1 MNARLKKNF
10 SKAGLLLLLLVSAIT
25 FSAFRFSHVVNI
37 SRYELALVIEKI
49 LRQAMPDLS
58 VTAVEFIDLNNDGQL
73 AISAVTG
80 FRIMSGFPNTEFRP
94 DQSLRNHELLHYLYR
109 TWQIL
114 RMNAPSAKMTRQ
126 MAKLVG
132 MGRNRFYSNLG
143 SSFSVFSEQ
152 ARSYELADYKVL
164 NRICQILELEEQAQD
179 LRITIEDAGFHKP
192 ITEAYVAVNSNAFAV
207 DANGEVLVSSIKDR
221 YLEILASAPGYY
233 PLLLKRDRM
242 QKNHLRIRLRPIRS
256 TVAIRA
262 KKKSDGK
269 KLEKFKV
276 RLDNG
281 SEYSTDSGEIL
292 LEKVLPGYYE
302 IQISAEGH
310 RKVIRNICANDES
323 IELEALL

>member
-1 MNARLKKNF
+1 MNAKLKKKL
-10 SKAGLLLLLLVSAIT
+10 SKAGLLFLLLVSALT
-25 FSAFRFSHVVNI
+25 FSAFRFSHVDNI
-37 SRYELALVIEKI
+37 SRYDLALVIQKI
-49 LRQAMPDLS
+49 VRRAIPDLS
-58 VTAVEFIDLNNDGQL
+58 MTAVEFNDLNHDRQL

-80 FRIMSGFPNTEFRP
+80 FRIMSGFPNAEFRP
-94 DQSLRNHELLHYLYR
+94 DQTLRNHELLHYLYR

-114 RMNAPSAKMTRQ
+114 RMNAPSAKITRQ
-126 MAKLVG
+126 MARLVG
-132 MGRNRFYSNLG
+132 LGRNRFYSNLG
-143 SSFSVFSEQ
+143 SSYSVFSEQ

-164 NRICQILELEEQAQD
+164 SRVCQILELEEQAQD
-179 LRITIEDAGFHKP
+179 LRITIEDAGFHQP
-192 ITEAYVAVNSNAFAV
+192 ITEAYVAINSNAFAV
-207 DANGEVLVSSIKDR
+207 DANGEVFISSIKDR
-221 YLEILASAPGYY
+221 SLEILASAPGYY

-262 KKKSDGK
+262 KKKADGK
-269 KLEKFKV
+269 PLEKFRV

-302 IQISAEGH
+302 IQIIAEGH
-310 RKVIRNICANDES
+310 QKVIRNICAHDES